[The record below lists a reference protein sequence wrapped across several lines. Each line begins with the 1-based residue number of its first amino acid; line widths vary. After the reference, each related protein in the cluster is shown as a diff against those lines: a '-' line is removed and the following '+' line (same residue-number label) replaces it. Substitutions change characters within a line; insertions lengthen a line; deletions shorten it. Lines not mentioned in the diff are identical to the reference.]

1 MNTHDHRK
9 LFSPVQIGPITLGH
23 RVVMAPL
30 TRSRSQQPGD
40 IPNDLMREYYTQRA
54 SEGGF
59 IVTEATNISIT
70 GRGWLGA
77 PGMYSDQ
84 QVEGWKKIT
93 AAVRAKGCH
102 MFSQLWHAGR
112 SSHFEMTGG
121 KEPVSASVNPA
132 YWQDDSHVVSTPSG
146 WVKPSPH
153 RALDI
158 NEIPAIIE
166 DYRQA
171 AARAKAADFEGVELH
186 AANGYLIDQF
196 LQDGSNHR
204 TDAYGGSVENRA
216 TSPTRSCRGTG
227 IGLGWRSR
235 CCTDR
240 PKRNLEWHVRQQ
252 PAGTLRLCR
261 RAVEPV
267 WTRLP
272 PHYRASRE
280 R

>member
-93 AAVRAKGCH
+93 AAVRAK
-102 MFSQLWHAGR
+102 FA
-112 SSHFEMTGG
+112 T
-121 KEPVSASVNPA
+121 VS
-132 YWQDDSHVVSTPSG
+132 
-146 WVKPSPH
+146 
-153 RALDI
+153 RLDQTAPY
-158 NEIPAIIE
+158 E
-166 DYRQA
+166 Q
-171 AARAKAADFEGVELH
+171 KFHL
-186 AANGYLIDQF
+186 
-196 LQDGSNHR
+196 
-204 TDAYGGSVENRA
+204 
-216 TSPTRSCRGTG
+216 
-227 IGLGWRSR
+227 
-235 CCTDR
+235 DR
-240 PKRNLEWHVRQQ
+240 PSKPGFSKYMV
-252 PAGTLRLCR
+252 
-261 RAVEPV
+261 
-267 WTRLP
+267 
-272 PHYRASRE
+272 S
-280 R
+280 